1 MNWTEMKPI
10 EFDSTLA
17 PPKRDRGV
25 GHTIAAVLFP
35 ELLPEPKP
43 PPPIAACP
51 CGTADMLGLLSTG
64 ETTGKD

>member
-10 EFDSTLA
+10 EFDQAKA
-17 PPKRDRGV
+17 PTRKAREFVAQAPE
-25 GHTIAAVLFP
+25 TLFP
-35 ELLPEPKP
+35 RLLP
-43 PPPIAACP
+43 AAKQSPATAADP